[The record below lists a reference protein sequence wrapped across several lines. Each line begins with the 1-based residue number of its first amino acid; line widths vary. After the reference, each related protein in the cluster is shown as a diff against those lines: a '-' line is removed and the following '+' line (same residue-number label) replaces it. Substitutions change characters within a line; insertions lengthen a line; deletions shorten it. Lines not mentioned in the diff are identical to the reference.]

1 MTSPLK
7 LAKLDPNPKGG
18 APSFPLTV
26 SLGFPLTVSLGFPLT
41 VPLGF
46 PLTVSLGF
54 PLTVPLGFP
63 LIIPLDFWGAWREGV
78 HITYSCENNEKQQ
91 TAFGNDT

>member
-26 SLGFPLTVSLGFPLT
+26 PLGFPLT

-46 PLTVSLGF
+46 PLTV
-54 PLTVPLGFP
+54 
-63 LIIPLDFWGAWREGV
+63 PLDFWGAWREGV

-91 TAFGNDT
+91 TAFGNDA

>member
-26 SLGFPLTVSLGFPLT
+26 PLGFPLT

-46 PLTVSLGF
+46 PLTVPLGF
-54 PLTVPLGFP
+54 SLTVPLGFP

-91 TAFGNDT
+91 TAFGNDA